1 MLSPE
6 FLGAIFFCYL
16 FGSIPFS
23 YLIARWAKG
32 IDLRTSGEG
41 NVGARNVWHSV
52 GKVYGFISGFL
63 DFSKGVVAWAAARL
77 LSIDSPQIWALG
89 LAAVIG
95 HAFPVFLKGRGGKG
109 AATAM
114 GFIFCL
120 SPLSLIIAGALM
132 GLAFLIF
139 RDFHLAVAPGM
150 ALIPLLWLFAFN
162 KSWTD
167 VALLLAMFLFLGLK
181 RLIDEPYMKK
191 IKAQTGWNKS

>member
-1 MLSPE
+1 MVSLKVIGG
-6 FLGAIFFCYL
+6 LLFCYL

-23 YLIARWAKG
+23 YLIARRAKG
-32 IDLRTSGEG
+32 IDLRLAGEG

-52 GKVYGFISGFL
+52 GKVYGFLAGFL
-63 DFSKGVVAWAAARL
+63 DFTKGIIAWVTGKL
-77 LSIDSPQIWALG
+77 LNIDSPEIWALG

-95 HAFPVFLKGRGGKG
+95 HAFPIFLKGRGGKG

-120 SPLSLIIAGALM
+120 SPLALIMVGAVM

-150 ALIPLLWLFAFN
+150 ALLPLLWITIFH

-167 VALLLAMFLFLGLK
+167 LGLLMAMLLFLGLK
-181 RLIDEPYMKK
+181 RIIDQPYMKK
-191 IKAQTGWNKS
+191 IKAQTGWDKS

>member
-1 MLSPE
+1 MVILKIIGS
-6 FLGAIFFCYL
+6 LLFCYL

-23 YLIARWAKG
+23 YIIARWVKG
-32 IDLRTSGEG
+32 IDLRQAGEG

-52 GKVYGFISGFL
+52 GKVYGFLAGFL
-63 DFSKGVVAWAAARL
+63 DFSKGVVAWAAGKLMA
-77 LSIDSPQIWALG
+77 IDSPEIWTLG

-95 HAFPVFLKGRGGKG
+95 HAFPIFLKGRGGKG

-120 SPLSLIIAGALM
+120 SPLALIIAGAVM

-150 ALIPLLWLFAFN
+150 ALLPILWITV
-162 KSWTD
+162 ST
-167 VALLLAMFLFLGLK
+167 
-181 RLIDEPYMKK
+181 E
-191 IKAQTGWNKS
+191 T